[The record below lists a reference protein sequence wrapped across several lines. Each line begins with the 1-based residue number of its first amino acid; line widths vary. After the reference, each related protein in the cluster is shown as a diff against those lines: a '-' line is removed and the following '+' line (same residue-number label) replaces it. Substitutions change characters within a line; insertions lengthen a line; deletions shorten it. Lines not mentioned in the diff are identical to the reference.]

1 MKTISTTELRS
12 KTGSLV
18 RSLENGQPVGLT
30 HRGHKLAQI
39 FPVRHTNGI
48 SRNDPLNQFHRHANV
63 KAKPLSD
70 REMDRMIRYIEPPQ

>member
-12 KTGSLV
+12 KTRSLV
-18 RSLENGQPVGLT
+18 RSLENGKAVGLT

-48 SRNDPLNQFHRHANV
+48 SASDPLYRFHRHANS

-70 REMDRMIRYIEPPQ
+70 REMDRMIYGG

>member
-12 KTGSLV
+12 KTRSLV
-18 RSLENGQPVGLT
+18 RSLENGMAVGLT

-48 SRNDPLNQFHRHANV
+48 SRNDPLYQFHHPANV

-70 REMDRMIRYIEPPQ
+70 REMDRMIYGG

>member
-12 KTGSLV
+12 KTRSLV
-18 RSLENGQPVGLT
+18 RSLENGKAVGLT

-48 SRNDPLNQFHRHANV
+48 SANDPLYRVHRHASV

-70 REMDRMIRYIEPPQ
+70 REMDRLIYGG

>member
-12 KTGSLV
+12 KTRLLV
-18 RSLENGQPVGLT
+18 RSLENGTAVGLT

-39 FPVRHTNGI
+39 FPVGRTNGI
-48 SRNDPLNQFHRHANV
+48 SSNDPLYQFHRHANV

-70 REMDRMIRYIEPPQ
+70 REMDRVVYGG

>member
-12 KTGSLV
+12 KTRSLV
-18 RSLENGQPVGLT
+18 RSLEHGKTVGLT
-30 HRGHKLAQI
+30 YRGHRLAQI

-48 SRNDPLNQFHRHANV
+48 SRNDPLYQFHRHASV

-70 REMDRMIRYIEPPQ
+70 REIDRMIYGG

>member
-12 KTGSLV
+12 KTRLLV
-18 RSLENGQPVGLT
+18 RSLENGTAVGLT

-39 FPVRHTNGI
+39 LPVRHTHGI
-48 SRNDPLNQFHRHANV
+48 SGNDPLYQFHRHASV

-70 REMDRMIRYIEPPQ
+70 REMDRVIYGG

>member
-12 KTGSLV
+12 KTRLLV
-18 RSLENGQPVGLT
+18 RSLENGMAVGLT
-30 HRGHKLAQI
+30 PRGHKSAQI

-48 SRNDPLNQFHRHANV
+48 SCNDPLYQFHRPASV

-70 REMDRMIRYIEPPQ
+70 REMDRVIYGG

>member
-12 KTGSLV
+12 NTRSLV
-18 RSLENGQPVGLT
+18 RSLENGKAVGLT

-39 FPVRHTNGI
+39 FPVRPTNGI
-48 SRNDPLNQFHRHANV
+48 SASDPLYRFHRHANR

-70 REMDRMIRYIEPPQ
+70 REMDRMIYGG